1 MLKQC
6 KIKERKIA
14 IEVLFLKTKNTHSN
28 VGGGPTIVMKC
39 TANTFAP
46 V

>member
-14 IEVLFLKTKNTHSN
+14 IEVLFLKTKNTQSK
-28 VGGGPTIVMKC
+28 VGGPTIVMKC